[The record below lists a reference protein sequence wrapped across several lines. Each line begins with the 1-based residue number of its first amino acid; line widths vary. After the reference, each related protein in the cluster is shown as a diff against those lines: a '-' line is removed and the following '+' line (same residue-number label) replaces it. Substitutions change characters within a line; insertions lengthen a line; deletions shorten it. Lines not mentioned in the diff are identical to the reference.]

1 VSSSSTA
8 TATTAG
14 RSFAGLVGLH
24 HLQLAIPAGAEDA
37 CRAFWVGLLGL
48 TEVPKPPPMAAR
60 GGAWFRGP
68 GFELH
73 VGVDPAF
80 APATKGHPAI
90 LVDDLDALAER
101 LTAAGVAVTW
111 SHDFPGHR
119 HLYCPDPIGNRIEFI
134 TPDPAA

>member
-1 VSSSSTA
+1 MTSSASTA
-8 TATTAG
+8 TAVDKPFTG
-14 RSFAGLVGLH
+14 VVGLH

-60 GGAWFRGP
+60 GGAWFRGA

-80 APATKGHPAI
+80 TPATKGHPAI

-101 LTAAGVAVTW
+101 LAAAAVAVTW

-119 HLYCPDPIGNRIEFI
+119 HFYSPDPVGNRIEFI
-134 TPDPAA
+134 SPEPAA

>member
-1 VSSSSTA
+1 MTSVDMNNVVSAPYT
-8 TATTAG
+8 G
-14 RSFAGLVGLH
+14 VLGLH

-37 CRAFWVGLLGL
+37 CRAFWCDLLGL

-60 GGAWFRGP
+60 GGAWFRGA

-80 APATKGHPAI
+80 TPAAKAHPAI
-90 LVDDLDALAER
+90 LVDDIDALSER
-101 LTAAGVAVTW
+101 LAAAGIAVTW

-119 HLYCPDPIGNRIEFI
+119 HFYSPDPVGNRIEFI
-134 TPDPAA
+134 SPDPVS